1 MSVLQPVNMVDIDIS
16 RNMTKSSDSNLIQE
30 MEIKTRN
37 ESKKQILTLTD
48 DGTVELVEVPCWKE
62 T

>member
-1 MSVLQPVNMVDIDIS
+1 MSILKPVNMVDIDIS
-16 RNMTKSSDSNLIQE
+16 RNMTKSSESNTVQE
-30 MEIKTRN
+30 EEIKIRN
-37 ESKKQILTLTD
+37 ESRKQILTLTD

>member
-1 MSVLQPVNMVDIDIS
+1 MSILKPVNMVDIDIS
-16 RNMTKSSDSNLIQE
+16 RNMTKSSESNPVQE
-30 MEIKTRN
+30 EIKTRN
-37 ESKKQILTLTD
+37 ESRKQILTLTD